1 MDNAARYIDWSL
13 MRAFLAVAE
22 AGSLSAAARVL
33 GASQP
38 TLGRQIR
45 EIEAQT
51 GMHLFRRQPRGLD
64 LTADGMAL
72 LPHARAMRA
81 AMRDVA
87 LLAAGHDAEMAGVV
101 RITASEMVAH
111 HIVPSILAGIRV
123 DHPEIEV
130 ELVPSD
136 RAENLL
142 FREADIAVRM
152 YRPEQLDVVARRLGV
167 LEIGIFAARSY
178 LERRGWPDSPEAL
191 LQHDLIGYDRSELIL
206 RGMRAVG
213 FDVTRNAFAT
223 RCDNQVTYWEL
234 LRAGCGIGFGQR
246 HVGQADPAVEEIDI
260 GIVIPGLPVWLA
272 AHRQLRQVSRL
283 GHVWDRLAEGLAP
296 VLL

>member
-1 MDNAARYIDWSL
+1 MDKSVRDIDWSQ
-13 MRAFLAVAE
+13 MQAFLAVAE

-33 GASQP
+33 GVSQP

-45 EIEAQT
+45 AMEEQT
-51 GMHLFRRQPRGLD
+51 GLTLFRRQPRGLD
-64 LTADGMAL
+64 LTQDGAAL
-72 LPHARAMRA
+72 LPHARAMRD

-87 LLAAGHDAEMAGVV
+87 LYAAGHDAEMAGVV
-101 RITASEMVAH
+101 RITASEVVAH
-111 HIVPSILAGIRV
+111 HILPPIMAGIRAN
-123 DHPEIEV
+123 HPEIEL

-152 YRPEQLDVVARRLGV
+152 YRPEQLDVVARRLGE

-178 LERRGWPDSPEAL
+178 LERRGRPESPEAL

-213 FDVTRNAFAT
+213 FDLTRDAFST

-246 HVGQADPAVEEIDI
+246 HVARIDPGVEEIDI
-260 GIVIPGLPVWLA
+260 GIAIPGLPVWLA
-272 AHRQLRQVSRL
+272 AHRQLRQISRL
-283 GHVWDRLAEGLAP
+283 GHVWDRLADGLAP
-296 VLL
+296 VLR

>member
-1 MDNAARYIDWSL
+1 MDKSVRDIDWSL
-13 MRAFLAVAE
+13 MQAFLAVAE

-33 GASQP
+33 GVSQP

-45 EIEAQT
+45 AMEEQT
-51 GMHLFRRQPRGLD
+51 GLTLFRRQPRGLD
-64 LTADGMAL
+64 LTQDGAAL
-72 LPHARAMRA
+72 VPHARAMRD

-87 LLAAGHDAEMAGVV
+87 LYAAGHDAEMAGVV
-101 RITASEMVAH
+101 RITASEVVAH
-111 HIVPSILAGIRV
+111 HILPSIMAGIRA
-123 DHPEIEV
+123 DHPEIEL

-152 YRPEQLDVVARRLGV
+152 YRPEQLDVVARRLGE

-178 LERRGWPDSPEAL
+178 LERRGRPESPEAL

-213 FDVTRNAFAT
+213 FDLTRDAFAT

-246 HVGQADPAVEEIDI
+246 HVGRTDPAVEEIDI
-260 GIVIPGLPVWLA
+260 GIAIPGLPVWLA